1 MIFEAGNQ
9 TAFDAAIAKY
19 HGVAEAANTASQF
32 RWFID
37 RGTWS
42 FNTKSP
48 FEWMTRLQECKLEKI
63 LDKIPGL
70 FFVTDLATGTFF
82 LVRLRNWLI
91 S

>member
-1 MIFEAGNQ
+1 VIFEAGNQ
-9 TAFDAAIAKY
+9 TAFDTAIAKY
-19 HGVAEAANTASQF
+19 HAAAEVANTASQL

-63 LDKIPGL
+63 VDKIPAMV
-70 FFVTDLATGTFF
+70 FVTDLATGTLF
-82 LVRLRNWLI
+82 LVRLK
-91 S
+91 